1 MILRSC
7 EVEKLIL
14 VRPKT
19 RISNKPSVLRGC
31 GEGGGSANRS
41 LITEA
46 NSYYLFNDVETA
58 GFYS

>member
-7 EVEKLIL
+7 EGGKLIL

-19 RISNKPSVLRGC
+19 RISNKPNVSPGVVKD
-31 GEGGGSANRS
+31 EGSANRS